1 MNWIKHEK
9 QIINLNNVNVIT
21 LVDDY
26 IVILFC
32 DGSSLDL
39 VFLDDCESIDF
50 FVMLLKKVIDYD

>member
-1 MNWIKHEK
+1 MNWIKHNK

-39 VFLDDCESIDF
+39 VFLDDMESLDF
-50 FVMLLKKVIDYD
+50 YLMMQNRLLS

>member
-1 MNWIKHEK
+1 MNWIKHNK
-9 QIINLNNVNVIT
+9 QTINLENANVIT

-39 VFLDDCESIDF
+39 VFLDDMESLDF
-50 FVMLLKKVIDYD
+50 YLILQDRLLS